1 MVRTDR
7 LLRPAFLGVFPA
19 DRLPTTHRSGTGLI
33 VNTDPSDRPGTHWVA
48 MYWDNEGR
56 AEFFDSYGQTPQSYH
71 PSWGGLFGTRVPLQ
85 YTEFSKSPDNREEE
99 GFDPRLKTPS
109 NLQVV
114 GPSKS
119 GKTHWVRRLIQERQ
133 EMFRQPLSRVVYC
146 YGEWQPMFDTFPE
159 EVEWV
164 KGMPED
170 FYEKFEGQPGLL
182 VLDDLMAECSN
193 NDAVEKLFT
202 HKDPV
207 KMLKDIERTRNWLM
221 WHDHSGLGNRGMM
234 LFFVIEEP
242 HLYMMGLSGSSDA
255 DQMLFIPTRRECLQ
269 SFSQPV
275 ESKDGIAIQDKM
287 RFMNGDNPSVEYE
300 DGTQKGGHR
309 GCAGCDGD
317 IRMAGQYDYMA
328 YRQYKTL
335 EEKCQ
340 LVMAGIE

>member
-7 LLRPAFLGVFPA
+7 LLRPAFQGVFPA

-33 VNTDPSDRPGTHWVA
+33 VNTDPSDRPGMHWVA

-71 PSWGGLFGTRVPLQ
+71 PSWGDYLGRGCRYSTRSLQ
-85 YTEFSKSPDNREEE
+85 SPRTTVCGHYCLYYLTHRVRGRTLKEIVVTFPGPPRVNDRREEE

-202 HKDPV
+202 RGSHHRQLTTVLLTQNLFRKGQRMQSLNAHYVVAFKNPRDRSQMAFLFRQAFPKQKHPEEAFKDATDQPYGY
-207 KMLKDIERTRNWLM
+207 LLFDFETDTSETLRLRTNI
-221 WHDHSGLGNRGMM
+221 
-234 LFFVIEEP
+234 F
-242 HLYMMGLSGSSDA
+242 
-255 DQMLFIPTRRECLQ
+255 PTDTGAQE
-269 SFSQPV
+269 V
-275 ESKDGIAIQDKM
+275 YVNKEWMK
-287 RFMNGDNPSVEYE
+287 
-300 DGTQKGGHR
+300 
-309 GCAGCDGD
+309 
-317 IRMAGQYDYMA
+317 
-328 YRQYKTL
+328 
-335 EEKCQ
+335 
-340 LVMAGIE
+340 